1 MKKALMMAS
10 VASMIDLFNMD
21 NIQILEDLGFQVEIA
36 CNFEKGSITS
46 QERVDQFKAELQ
58 QDNYKIYQLPVP
70 RNIFAISD
78 ILKSYKMM
86 KTLCREN
93 HYDLIHC
100 HSPIG
105 GMIARLAARK
115 AMKKGTK
122 IIYTAHGF
130 HFFKGAPRKN
140 WLLYYPVEKYL
151 SRYTDLLI
159 TINQEDFQL
168 AFDKNFKAGQ
178 ILHVRG
184 VGVDL
189 EKFSPPG
196 REKKT
201 ELRKKHNYSDQAFI
215 LIYVGELSYR
225 KHQDLLIRAVHLLKD
240 KIPRIKLLLV
250 GNGDLYEE
258 YYKLA
263 QALCVHKQVEFLG
276 YRSDVPEL
284 MALADLSVSASRQ
297 EGLAVN
303 LMEAMATGLPLVVS
317 ASRGQRDLIVPGENG
332 ILYQVDDLEKLSQ
345 GILQLYQDQ
354 ALREQYGR
362 KSLELISSYSIESIN
377 AEMKKIYSAF
387 L

>member
-1 MKKALMMAS
+1 MMAS

-115 AMKKGTK
+115 ARKNGTK
-122 IIYTAHGF
+122 VIYTAHGF

-151 SRYTDLLI
+151 SGYTDLLI

-168 AFDKNFKAGQ
+168 ALDKNFKAGQ

-263 QALCVHKQVEFLG
+263 QDLCVHKQVEFLG

-332 ILYQVDDLEKLSQ
+332 LLYQVDDLEKLSQ